1 VYLAILTIPA
11 PYQPG
16 VSALASLPETAYRQL
31 LDALSRAPSTFNNQR
46 ELVAWIASEVKSI
59 PPAEVVRII
68 RTLVSLYRL
77 RSRQPNTSVQEI
89 AKDVAIAAREIPN
102 FTFDESIDFIQ
113 RLASLLVLDSLNTTA
128 LKAKELQLESERTF
142 CEARIITD
150 IRPVF
155 GDNID
160 EAPTMMI
167 VHTLKIGFHEP
178 EHKDMYVALDA
189 ADIIGLK
196 KTLGRAEEKANKLKT
211 ILDAAGI
218 RSIDLP

>member
-1 VYLAILTIPA
+1 M
-11 PYQPG
+11 
-16 VSALASLPETAYRQL
+16 
-31 LDALSRAPSTFNNQR
+31 
-46 ELVAWIASEVKSI
+46 
-59 PPAEVVRII
+59 
-68 RTLVSLYRL
+68 
-77 RSRQPNTSVQEI
+77 QEI

-160 EAPTMMI
+160 EAPTIMI
-167 VHTLKIGFHEP
+167 VHTLKIGFHVP